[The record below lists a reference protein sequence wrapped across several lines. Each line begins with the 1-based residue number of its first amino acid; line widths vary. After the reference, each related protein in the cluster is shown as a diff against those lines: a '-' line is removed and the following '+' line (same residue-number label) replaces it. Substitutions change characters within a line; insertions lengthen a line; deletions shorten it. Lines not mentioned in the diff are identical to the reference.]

1 MSISV
6 TRKRT
11 LIAALLA
18 VAWGCGGGTAS
29 TETETAPAASAAK
42 EPAAASGDAPA
53 DGHAEAKHEAEEPHE
68 IHWGYEGEGGPS
80 HWGGLKAEYE
90 LCGSGKAQSPI
101 DLKDA
106 KKAKLAKLATSYKK
120 STFKINNNGHTIQ
133 VDLPEGST
141 AKLSGKEYA
150 LVQFHF
156 HAPSENTLDGKSF
169 PMEMHLVHK
178 NADGELAV
186 VGVFIEEGSAHPVID
201 AIWPNL
207 PTGETDEPVACEG
220 PIDPTGLLPKK
231 KAYYAFNGSLTTPPC
246 SEGVAWHVM
255 ADPIQLS
262 SEQILRFTGY
272 YDNNARPVQ
281 PLNERAIQ
289 LSK

>member
-1 MSISV
+1 M
-6 TRKRT
+6 KRLT
-11 LIAALLA
+11 IAERSSFAALLLA
-18 VAWGCGGGTAS
+18 LAWGCGGGSAAS
-29 TETETAPAASAAK
+29 TEATTPEPTAAAEPTEAAEPVAEESA
-42 EPAAASGDAPA
+42 EPA
-53 DGHAEAKHEAEEPHE
+53 HHEV
-68 IHWGYEGEGGPS
+68 HWGYEGEGAPAN
-80 HWGGLKAEYE
+80 WGTMKEEYA
-90 LCGSGKAQSPI
+90 LCGTGKSQSPI

-106 KKAKLAKLATSYKK
+106 KKAKLPKLATKYKK

-141 AKLSGKEYA
+141 ATLSGKEYN

-156 HAPSENTLDGKSF
+156 HAPSENTLNGESF

-186 VGVFIEEGSAHPVID
+186 IGVFIKEGKAHPVID

-207 PTGETDEPVACEG
+207 PTGETEEPVACEG
-220 PIDPTGLLPKK
+220 PIDPAVLLPKK
-231 KAYYAFNGSLTTPPC
+231 KGYYAFNGSLTTPPC
-246 SEGVAWHVM
+246 SEGVAWHM
-255 ADPIQLS
+255 LAEPIELS

-281 PLNERAIQ
+281 PLNERQVQ